1 MTRFLF
7 TVLPSNDLGLMARTL
22 PVATDLTQRGHE
34 VAFCTPGES
43 PGKLLHELGFKNL
56 QLKHPLFYLKMTGS
70 PDFRGLYRL
79 VRSGQVKRDFGNLLN
94 FLKKYLQAVPTK
106 RPPGTPEVWNLD
118 HFLALGGFQNVRLV
132 RSMCEA
138 FVTLMKEYAPDVV
151 VDSWNPVACAAA
163 KALRKPLV
171 TVIQADNHP
180 ESKGLIWWKEKPP
193 NVPSPVPVMNQVL
206 SEFGLQPI
214 STTEELCIGDLT
226 LVIGIPETDPLP
238 VTANATYAGPILWQR
253 PEAELPGWVNNLS
266 NEKPLIWLYTGNPS
280 YGRLVSWAD
289 SAIVLELCIGALA
302 EEDVQVVV
310 TTGHHPL
317 PRRLS
322 KLPSNFR
329 YEPYLPGIAMA
340 EKSDL
345 LIHHGGYGSCQTGL
359 YTGTPAVII
368 PTFSERES
376 NARRVAAVGAGEFV
390 SLADR
395 DTRSK
400 RELVTEVQFKVRSV
414 LSESSYLRQAKDISR
429 KMKTYG
435 AGYAT
440 DLIEN
445 FALRARRESA
455 QESSGQM

>member
-22 PVATDLTQRGHE
+22 PIATDLATRGHK
-34 VAFCTPGES
+34 VAFCTPGET
-43 PGKLLHELGFKNL
+43 PGKLLHELGIENL
-56 QLKHPLFYLKMTGS
+56 LLRHPLFYLKMTGS
-70 PDFRGLYRL
+70 PDFRGLYRI
-79 VRSGQVKRDFGNLLN
+79 VRSGQVRRDFGNLFN
-94 FLKKYLQAVPTK
+94 FLKKYLQAIPTK
-106 RPPGTPEVWNLD
+106 MPPGTPEVWNLD
-118 HFLALGGFQNVRLV
+118 HFLALSGMQNVRLV

-138 FVTLMKEYAPDVV
+138 FIRLIEEYDPDIV

-171 TVIQADNHP
+171 TVIQADIHP
-180 ESKGLIWWKEKPP
+180 ESKGLIWWKERPP

-206 SEFGLQPI
+206 PEFGVHPI
-214 STTEELCIGDLT
+214 RMTEELCVGDLT

-238 VTANATYAGPILWQR
+238 VTANVTYSGPILWQR
-253 PEAELPGWVNNLS
+253 PEAELPGWVNDLS
-266 NEKPLIWLYTGNPS
+266 NEKPVIWLYTGNPS
-280 YGRLVSWAD
+280 YGRLGSWAD
-289 SAIVLELCIGALA
+289 SAIVLELSIDALA

-310 TTGHHPL
+310 TTGHHAL
-317 PRRLS
+317 PRKLS
-322 KLPSNFR
+322 KLPSNFH

-340 EKSDL
+340 ERSDL

-395 DTRSK
+395 DMRSK
-400 RELVTEVQFKVRSV
+400 RELVTEVQSKVRRV
-414 LSESSYLRQAKDISR
+414 LSESSYARQAKEVSR
-429 KMKTYG
+429 KMQEYD

-440 DLIEN
+440 DLIED
-445 FALRARRESA
+445 FAVRIRK
-455 QESSGQM
+455 ESSS